1 MKYKKTAEATRDFI
15 GNKIA
20 NKITGVSRN
29 SQQNNSETVT
39 NEHDKEIRKGRYI
52 SLEERQKTIDNLR
65 LRWYI
70 KMLYNITRV
79 PKNSRQNNSETLK
92 NEHDK
97 EIRKERYMSP
107 EGRQKIMDNLI
118 SNIMYNNEI
127 PKYTKFVRQY
137 AKSTIYI

>member
-15 GNKIA
+15 VNKIA

-118 SNIMYNNEI
+118 SNIL
-127 PKYTKFVRQY
+127 V
-137 AKSTIYI
+137 

>member
-1 MKYKKTAEATRDFI
+1 MKDKKKAEATRDFI

-118 SNIMYNNEI
+118 SNIL
-127 PKYTKFVRQY
+127 V
-137 AKSTIYI
+137 

>member
-1 MKYKKTAEATRDFI
+1 MKDKKTAEATRDFI

>member
-1 MKYKKTAEATRDFI
+1 MVIWLAIKTLYK
-15 GNKIA
+15 
-20 NKITGVSRN
+20 
-29 SQQNNSETVT
+29 
-39 NEHDKEIRKGRYI
+39 
-52 SLEERQKTIDNLR
+52 
-65 LRWYI
+65 
-70 KMLYNITRV
+70 ITRV
-79 PKNSRQNNSETLK
+79 PKNSQQNNSETLK

-97 EIRKERYMSP
+97 EVRKERYMSP

>member
-20 NKITGVSRN
+20 NKITAVSGN

-79 PKNSRQNNSETLK
+79 PKNSRPNNSETLK

-118 SNIMYNNEI
+118 SNIL
-127 PKYTKFVRQY
+127 V
-137 AKSTIYI
+137 